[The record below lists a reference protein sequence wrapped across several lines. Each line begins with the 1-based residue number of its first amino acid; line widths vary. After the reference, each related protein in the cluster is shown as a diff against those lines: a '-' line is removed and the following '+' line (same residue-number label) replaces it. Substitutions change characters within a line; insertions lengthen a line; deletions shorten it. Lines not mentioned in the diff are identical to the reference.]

1 MSSQRRRLGAPL
13 ILFVATFVVAACGAE
28 AATDPRTEAPLV
40 RVAVVEEPT
49 PASRSFTGTVAARA
63 QSDMGFRVPGK
74 VAARLVDTGDR
85 VRRGQVLMR
94 IDATDLNL
102 AADAQEDAVDVA
114 RARAKQ
120 ADEQADHY
128 DDLRDSGKISEDE
141 YDAIKAEKDA
151 AEAALDAAESQ
162 ADIAENSSR
171 YTTLVAESDGVVVET
186 LAEPGQVVAAGQP
199 VVRLATGG
207 QREAV
212 VQLPE
217 TLRPDLGSKVEASLF
232 GNEDSAVP
240 ATLRQLSDAADPV
253 TRTFEARYV
262 LTGNLADAPLG
273 STVTIDIPDGTGAR
287 QDGLR
292 VPSGAVLDAGRGPGV
307 WVIDGASTV
316 RWRAVTIARV
326 DDESMYVTGD
336 VNAGDRVVA
345 LGAHLMRDGKR
356 VRVGD
361 PDAAGRDERP

>member
-1 MSSQRRRLGAPL
+1 MKMLAASLATF
-13 ILFVATFVVAACGAE
+13 FVAFSLVGCGAE
-28 AATDPRTEAPLV
+28 AADDPRTEAPLV
-40 RVAVVEEPT
+40 RTALVHEAK
-49 PASRSFTGTVAARA
+49 PASRSFTGTVGARA
-63 QSDMGFRVPGK
+63 QSDMGFRVSGK
-74 VAARLVDTGDR
+74 VVQRFVDDGET

-94 IDATDLNL
+94 IDATDLEL

-114 RARAKQ
+114 RARVEQ
-120 ADEQADHY
+120 ADEQSDHY
-128 DDLRDSGKISEDE
+128 DDLRDSGKISDDE

-151 AEAALDAAESQ
+151 AEAALDAAKSQ
-162 ADIAENSSR
+162 ADIAENSSE
-171 YTTLVAESDGVVVET
+171 YAELVAESDGVVMET
-186 LAEPGQVVAAGQP
+186 MAEPGQVVTAGQP

-232 GNEDSAVP
+232 GNKDGAVP
-240 ATLRQLSDAADPV
+240 ATLRQLSEAADPV

-262 LTGNLADAPLG
+262 LTGDLADAPLG

-287 QDGLR
+287 QDSLR

-316 RWRAVTIARV
+316 RWRAVTIERV

-336 VNAGDRVVA
+336 LSAGERVVA
-345 LGAHLMRDGKR
+345 LGAHLMRNGKR

-361 PDAAGRDERP
+361 ADATDQERP

>member
-1 MSSQRRRLGAPL
+1 VPPRPARLLPALLVTLTLVG
-13 ILFVATFVVAACGAE
+13 CNAE
-28 AATDPRTEAPLV
+28 ASADPRTEAPLV
-40 RVAVVEEPT
+40 RVAVVEEAN
-49 PASRSFTGTVAARA
+49 PASRSFTGTVAARS

-74 VAARLVDTGDR
+74 VAGRFVDAGEA
-85 VRRGQVLMR
+85 VRRGQILMR
-94 IDATDLNL
+94 IDATDLEL

-114 RARAKQ
+114 RARLRQ
-120 ADEQADHY
+120 AEEQADHFE
-128 DDLRDSGKISEDE
+128 DLRDSGKVSDDE
-141 YDAIKAEKDA
+141 YDAIRADKTA
-151 AEAALDAAESQ
+151 AEAALEAAESQ
-162 ADIAENSSR
+162 ADIAQNSSE
-171 YTTLVAESDGVVVET
+171 YTELVAESDGVVVET

-199 VVRLATGG
+199 VVRIATGG

-316 RWRAVTIARV
+316 RWRAVTIQRV
-326 DDESMYVTGD
+326 DDESMYVTGG
-336 VNAGDRVVA
+336 VSAGERVVA

-356 VRVGD
+356 VRLGG
-361 PDAAGRDERP
+361 PDADGRDERP

>member
-1 MSSQRRRLGAPL
+1 
-13 ILFVATFVVAACGAE
+13 
-28 AATDPRTEAPLV
+28 
-40 RVAVVEEPT
+40 VAVVEEAK

-74 VAARLVDTGDR
+74 VARRFVDTGDR
-85 VRRGQVLMR
+85 VRRGQILMR
-94 IDATDLNL
+94 IDATDLEL
-102 AADAQEDAVDVA
+102 AADAQDDAVDVA
-114 RARAKQ
+114 RARAEQ

-128 DDLRDSGKISEDE
+128 DDLRDSGKISDDE

-151 AEAALDAAESQ
+151 AEAAVDAAESQ
-162 ADIAENSSR
+162 ADIAQNSSE
-171 YTTLVAESDGVVVET
+171 YTELVAESDGVVVET

-232 GNEDSAVP
+232 GKEDSADP

-262 LTGNLADAPLG
+262 LIGELADAPLG
-273 STVTIDIPDGTGAR
+273 STVTVDIPDDDAGEEGE
-287 QDGLR
+287 DGLR

-316 RWRAVTIARV
+316 RWRSVTIQRV

-336 VNAGDRVVA
+336 VSAGERVVA

-356 VRVGD
+356 VRVGG
-361 PDAAGRDERP
+361 PDADGREARP